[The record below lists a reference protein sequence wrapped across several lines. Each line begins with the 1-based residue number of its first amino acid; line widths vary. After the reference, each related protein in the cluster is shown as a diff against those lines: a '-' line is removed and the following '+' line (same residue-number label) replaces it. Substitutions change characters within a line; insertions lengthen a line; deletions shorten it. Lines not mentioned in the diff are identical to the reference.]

1 MCFCLALIL
10 LSKSH
15 IIDKEII
22 ILRENTIL
30 YKPKNPL
37 LWYIQFF
44 TQIGTIMILR

>member
-15 IIDKEII
+15 IIDNEII

-30 YKPKNPL
+30 YKPKNYL
-37 LWYIQFF
+37 LGIFKF
-44 TQIGTIMILR
+44 LHK